1 MKTIRRKM
9 IWSVIIG
16 IAGMAL
22 LAVNLLQNN
31 ESSTMTYFAS
41 GIVGV
46 SIIRFFQIYRIS
58 KTPKLLK
65 KYEIMQKEE
74 RLISIAEKSGRFT
87 FLLII
92 FMEFSSIFALI
103 IFNLQEV
110 ATIVSYVLGI
120 QVFIYLCIYYYLS
133 KKF

>member
-31 ESSTMTYFAS
+31 EPSTMTYFAS

>member
-1 MKTIRRKM
+1 
-9 IWSVIIG
+9 
-16 IAGMAL
+16 
-22 LAVNLLQNN
+22 
-31 ESSTMTYFAS
+31 MTYFAS